1 MKAFCHRNEI
11 NAAYKSNLK
20 TTKNV
25 PLPPPFS
32 NPSLMFYMKIAFI
45 FLGMEELVVPG
56 IKHTKINTSVIIC
69 TLSSVFKIH
78 AGWDVLNLEMHAL
91 CWWWSRPNRN
101 FRCSPDI
108 IFCSSHLTH
117 SHCLPTQSSRHCACH
132 LDVTLLVVTGFS
144 GTLTSTA
151 CEAQNCACHV
161 ASAGYWCVN
170 GSTRS
175 LWVSR
180 WGWVGDCG
188 LQGPFREDWS
198 LF

>member
-1 MKAFCHRNEI
+1 MTPVGATKNNTSFISAIWAQAQNSGSLKCLSLERLPTKAFCHRNEI

-45 FLGMEELVVPG
+45 FLGMEKLVVPG

-78 AGWDVLNLEMHAL
+78 AGWDVLNLEMRAL

-101 FRCSPDI
+101 FRCSPNI
-108 IFCSSHLTH
+108 IFCSGHLTH
-117 SHCLPTQSSRHCACH
+117 SH
-132 LDVTLLVVTGFS
+132 
-144 GTLTSTA
+144 
-151 CEAQNCACHV
+151 
-161 ASAGYWCVN
+161 
-170 GSTRS
+170 
-175 LWVSR
+175 
-180 WGWVGDCG
+180 
-188 LQGPFREDWS
+188 GPPYAE
-198 LF
+198 